1 MEKMNKLK
9 KEKKIFLDETM
20 VKKPKLK
27 HSSSSQLLSKDFPKL
42 FSECAMFIRDR
53 RNTNLTKN
61 IMMAAPVTMNSTLDN
76 ARALDPLLKFIFKNW
91 DVIQFI
97 VLLIIKK
104 LPRIIIH
111 FHNFL
116 VFYFHN
122 FLVTICLVIL
132 IFPYFLFIRMF
143 LNFHS
148 ILLSCSPHI
157 DHLRHFQYFQDLI
170 FDSWNVFQK
179 KKFF

>member
-9 KEKKIFLDETM
+9 KEKKISLDETM

-42 FSECAMFIRDR
+42 FSECAVFIRDR

>member
-1 MEKMNKLK
+1 MENMNKLK